1 MNICVLAS
9 GAGSN
14 FRELV
19 RSSENGL
26 ITSQISLLITNNSD
40 SGAGFIAKDHGVE
53 CLHISRKKFS
63 MLSDGEYSSMF
74 LHELISRKIDFI
86 TLCGYMK
93 RVPENVLGH
102 FRNRIINIHPALL
115 PSFGGKGMYG
125 MNVHEAVI
133 RSGVKVSGITI
144 HFVDGDYDLG
154 RIIFQKCCEVSDDD
168 DASSLSEKVKKLEH
182 QYYPLV
188 VRKFE
193 EGKVIIAGDRVTLE
207 QTESQN

>member
-40 SGAGFIAKDHGVE
+40 SGASIIAKDHGVE
-53 CLHISRKKFS
+53 CLHISRKKFCTI
-63 MLSDGEYSSMF
+63 SDDEFSAMF
-74 LHELISRKIDFI
+74 LHELVSRKIDFI

-93 RVPENVLGH
+93 RVPQTVLEH

-125 MNVHEAVI
+125 INVHEAVI

-168 DASSLSEKVKKLEH
+168 DAFSLSEKVKKLEH
-182 QYYPLV
+182 QYYPV
-188 VRKFE
+188 IVRKFE
-193 EGKVIIAGDRVTLE
+193 EGSVSFAGDRVTVE
-207 QTESQN
+207 QTES